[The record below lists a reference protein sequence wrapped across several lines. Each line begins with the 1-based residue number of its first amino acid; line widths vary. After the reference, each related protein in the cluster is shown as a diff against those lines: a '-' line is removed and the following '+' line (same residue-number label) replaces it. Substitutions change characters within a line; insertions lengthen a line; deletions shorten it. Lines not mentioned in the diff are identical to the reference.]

1 MKNPPAEWQFD
12 VLFGM
17 VESMSVMISALIA
30 HQQERDALAAH
41 MDFRIAP
48 VRTAI
53 LNADR
58 TDLTL
63 EAFDEMNAAFRSL
76 IQSEFEGWDQSWK
89 VFQELKQRLARGGE

>member
-1 MKNPPAEWQFD
+1 MEKPPAEWQID

-30 HQQERDALAAH
+30 HHQDRDGLEAH

-48 VRTAI
+48 ARASI

-63 EAFDEMNAAFRSL
+63 EAFDDMNAAFKGL
-76 IQSEFEGWDQSWK
+76 IKNQFEGWDDSWK
-89 VFQELKQRLARGGE
+89 VFQELKKRLARGDE

>member
-1 MKNPPAEWQFD
+1 MNKAPDEWQID

-30 HQQERDALAAH
+30 HHQDRDGLEAH

-48 VRTAI
+48 VRAGI
-53 LNADR
+53 VNADR

-63 EAFDEMNAAFRSL
+63 EAFDEMNAAFKS
-76 IQSEFEGWDQSWK
+76 IIENQFKGWDDSSK
-89 VFQELKQRLARGGE
+89 VFQELHRRLRSGRE